1 MRIRYSNRWAFIIG
15 GSAGIGLALAKEF
28 LTRKSK
34 VLIIARNEKVLKKT
48 GFQLQS
54 QFPDSE
60 IRWLAADATDEA
72 ELKSHFRQLAVAGI
86 IPYFLLNCAGRA
98 LPGYFEN
105 ITTQQLEDTF
115 RLNVVTVW
123 NSIQAALPHMKEGGG
138 FIINTSSIAGF
149 IGIFGYSDYS
159 VSKFGL
165 IGLSEVL
172 RSELAPQGI
181 HVSVLCPP
189 DTDTPGYQEENK
201 SKPAETLAISANT
214 KLMSAEAVARGTLR
228 ELEKGHFL
236 LLINSESK
244 LTWVLK
250 RFLPSLLYK
259 IIQKDV
265 SKIQNKR

>member
-1 MRIRYSNRWAFIIG
+1 MKICYSDRWAFIIG
-15 GSAGIGLALAKEF
+15 GSAGIGLALAGEF
-28 LTRKSK
+28 LARKSK
-34 VLIIARNEKVLKKT
+34 VLIIARNEEILRT
-48 GFQLQS
+48 AALGLQN

-60 IRWLAADATDEA
+60 IRWLAADATDESA
-72 ELKSHFRQLAVAGI
+72 LRYHFRQLSQTGI
-86 IPYFLLNCAGRA
+86 TPYFLLNCAGRA

-115 RLNVVTVW
+115 KLNVVTAW
-123 NSIQAALPHMKEGGG
+123 NSIQAALPYMKKDGG
-138 FIINTSSIAGF
+138 FIMNTSSIAGF

-172 RSELAPQGI
+172 RSELEPYDI

-189 DTDTPGYQEENK
+189 DTDTPGYREENK
-201 SKPAETLAISANT
+201 SKPAETLAISSNT
-214 KLMSAEAVARGTLR
+214 KLVSAQSVASGALR
-228 ELEKGHFL
+228 ELERGRFL

-244 LTWVLK
+244 LTSILK
-250 RFLPSLLYK
+250 RLLPSLLYR

-265 SKIQNKR
+265 YKTQKKA